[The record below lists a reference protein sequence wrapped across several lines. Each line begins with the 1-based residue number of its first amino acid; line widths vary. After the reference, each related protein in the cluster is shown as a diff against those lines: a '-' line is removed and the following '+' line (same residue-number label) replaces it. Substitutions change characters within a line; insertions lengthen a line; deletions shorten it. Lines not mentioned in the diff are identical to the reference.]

1 MQQTLSDEFKGILF
15 GSDGWKR
22 PSEIKAE
29 DETVQIRPRAPY
41 WDGRDPVVGPGEA
54 RRATYINP
62 PWDDAWPN
70 NSAPRRPCTHCNK
83 MKPINLECTCT
94 SLRRTVAEIA
104 EEYERKALA
113 EQGIFDHEVMIARQ
127 FAELREQV
135 ARTKQLEDIARQL
148 AEHDQPAF
156 KQPEA
161 PVYKQGTQ
169 DYIAL
174 LEAMRDLHIRKN
186 NGYSGHSTDTWFN
199 FRACERW
206 GGDPLEGIM
215 HRMTDKWS
223 RLESLTVSESNDQ
236 VGETKG
242 DTLMDLAAYALILV
256 CLRQERGLK

>member
-22 PSEIKAE
+22 PSEFRGATFIK
-29 DETVQIRPRAPY
+29 
-41 WDGRDPVVGPGEA
+41 
-54 RRATYINP
+54 P

-70 NSAPRRPCTHCNK
+70 NNAPRRPCTHCNK
-83 MKPINLECTCT
+83 MKPTNLECTCA
-94 SLRRTVAEIA
+94 SARRSVAEIA
-104 EEYERKALA
+104 EEYERKELA
-113 EQGIFDHEVMIARQ
+113 AQGIFDHEVMIARQ

-135 ARTKQLEDIARQL
+135 ARTKQLENIAQQL
-148 AEHDQPAF
+148 MEHDQPPF
-156 KQPEA
+156 KTPGPNETFKKPEPA
-161 PVYKQGTQ
+161 PTYKQGTK

-223 RLESLTVSESNDQ
+223 RLESLTVNELNDQ